1 MANRPDFMSPSSCV
15 QDVAGGVFTHSRSAT
30 AVLIAVATVLGSA
43 VRGDDLGDLR
53 RDLER
58 LRQQN
63 ERLQQQLDSQQKI
76 IGQLSEAA
84 RRKESE
90 TASPQNSPEVEKEA
104 PVSSGLFKAPGGSVR
119 LGAEGGFGLFHGRPA
134 STHPNTDFRVDEA
147 RLFLEAKLWEDVYSF
162 SEINLMTREQP
173 DEAVELGELYV
184 DFEDVSKLWGQER
197 LLNLRAGRLD
207 IPFGEEY
214 LSRDA
219 IDNPLVAHSV
229 ADFWGIDEG
238 VELYGSARQVSY
250 VVAVQNGGHPMIKD
264 GTADKSLAV
273 RLGWDPTRWLHGSV
287 SLMRTGSLD
296 VGVDKTSEL
305 WIGNGFFRA
314 LGPAG
319 RTTRFH
325 AELAQ
330 GDLRFLLPDG
340 HVSVSGGAVR
350 YDDNDPQQDNR
361 RQLFHASAE
370 VVQRFTRR
378 IYAAARYSRILAPEG
393 YPVAGL
399 GTFGQYFSR
408 TLSTDVWRATL
419 GVGYRFSDNLV
430 LKADYSFEGGT
441 ELGGTSRQRTDIFAA
456 QIAIRY

>member
-1 MANRPDFMSPSSCV
+1 MPPLSRLQDGARRVVDPS
-15 QDVAGGVFTHSRSAT
+15 RRISALLLALT
-30 AVLIAVATVLGSA
+30 IAVVFQAQ
-43 VRGDDLGDLR
+43 GDDLGELR
-53 RDLER
+53 QELER

-63 ERLQQQLDSQQKI
+63 ESLQRQLDSQQKV
-76 IGQLSEAA
+76 IGELSEKVA
-84 RRKESE
+84 RRE
-90 TASPQNSPEVEKEA
+90 PGPPPERPDPAPDPEK
-104 PVSSGLFKAPGGSVR
+104 PSSDGNLFKAPGGSIR
-119 LGAEGGFGLFHGRPA
+119 LGAEGGLGLFHGRPA

-147 RLFLEAKLWEDVYSF
+147 RLFLEAKVWEDVYSF
-162 SEINLMTREQP
+162 SEINLITREQP

-219 IDNPLVAHSV
+219 IDNPLVAHSIT
-229 ADFWGIDEG
+229 DFWGIDEG
-238 VELYGSARQVSY
+238 VELYGSAHQVSY
-250 VVAVQNGGHPMIKD
+250 VVAVQNGGHPMLKD
-264 GTADKSLAV
+264 GTADKSVAV

-296 VGVDKTSEL
+296 VGGDQLSEL

-314 LGPAG
+314 LGPAN

-340 HVSVSGGAVR
+340 HVAVSGGAVR
-350 YDDNDPQQDNR
+350 FDDNDPQQDNR
-361 RQLFHASAE
+361 RQLFLASAE
-370 VVQRFTRR
+370 VVHRFNRHV
-378 IYAAARYSRILAPEG
+378 YAAGRYSRILAPDG
-393 YPVAGL
+393 FPVAGL
-399 GTFGQYFSR
+399 GTFGQYFFR
-408 TLSTDVWRATL
+408 TLSTDVWRATV

-430 LKADYSFEGGT
+430 LKTDYSFEGGG
-441 ELGGTSRQRTDIFAA
+441 EQGGRNRQRTDLFAA